1 MLQRFPI
8 HLLSVP
14 TVIQRS
20 SAHVHP
26 TRRPI
31 KFFCQFGG
39 TGKMATTINR
49 RTLEQ
54 FDREDGRLSPHRRAS
69 FQARSLAQHSGT
81 SIFQRIRA
89 QQVEAVP
96 QKLNGLTMKK
106 LVFNGGL
113 SGPLGSK
120 FVEEFK
126 FLWQIPAEAITIVNT
141 SALGTTLGLLPI
153 VEWQITKTETLR
165 KFCWE
170 CSMTEENKLDLV
182 ANIWLNHPGAQNLY
196 FRNVWVGDED
206 LKRYQASGYHVNVK
220 NVKCDYFKP
229 IELTLRHP
237 RTDAILTAEA
247 CRPWYPSDEDAP
259 DPDSRTSRAQKYR
272 YLCPRSWGRD
282 PRKSSRRLHRREKK
296 DFFHDPEMLWKLKP
310 SRWPPEW
317 PFCFVGE
324 KE

>member
-1 MLQRFPI
+1 
-8 HLLSVP
+8 
-14 TVIQRS
+14 
-20 SAHVHP
+20 
-26 TRRPI
+26 
-31 KFFCQFGG
+31 
-39 TGKMATTINR
+39 MATTSTGELWNNSTE
-49 RTLEQ
+49 RTALIT
-54 FDREDGRLSPHRRAS
+54 AS
-69 FQARSLAQHSGT
+69 ESFISDISGT
-81 SIFQRIRA
+81 TFRKSIFQELRSTIEE
-89 QQVEAVP
+89 VS

-153 VEWQITKTETLR
+153 KKTNST
-165 KFCWE
+165 WWP
-170 CSMTEENKLDLV
+170 
-182 ANIWLNHPGAQNLY
+182 IWLNHPGAQNLY

-259 DPDSRTSRAQKYR
+259 DLIQELPELRST
-272 YLCPRSWGRD
+272 LPVPTFLGPRS
-282 PRKSSRRLHRREKK
+282 RKSSRRLTDAKRRT
-296 DFFHDPEMLWKLKP
+296 FSTILKCCG
-310 SRWPPEW
+310 S
-317 PFCFVGE
+317 
-324 KE
+324 